1 MTVAAKT
8 SEAAMFLKAAS
19 WSRLLKSMGCKK
31 VQSSQPDLSG
41 HLDDEVDAGH
51 AESHDS
57 SFRQT
62 HPPVIIML
70 PSLRLL
76 HLLKI
81 SQEHSSKI
89 ARGTTDPCY
98 LFCDWS
104 YYLIECKFGHQD
116 SITSNFGHQMA
127 LLASE
132 NWPPVSADCI
142 SCLHGP
148 IKRLTNTNCTFILK
162 CFY

>member
-8 SEAAMFLKAAS
+8 SETAMFLKAAS

-62 HPPVIIML
+62 HPPMIMM
-70 PSLRLL
+70 LL

-81 SQEHSSKI
+81 SQEHSSNI

-98 LFCDWS
+98 LFCD
-104 YYLIECKFGHQD
+104 
-116 SITSNFGHQMA
+116 
-127 LLASE
+127 
-132 NWPPVSADCI
+132 
-142 SCLHGP
+142 
-148 IKRLTNTNCTFILK
+148 
-162 CFY
+162 

>member
-62 HPPVIIML
+62 HPPVIMML

-81 SQEHSSKI
+81 SQEHSSNI

-98 LFCDWS
+98 LFCD
-104 YYLIECKFGHQD
+104 
-116 SITSNFGHQMA
+116 
-127 LLASE
+127 
-132 NWPPVSADCI
+132 
-142 SCLHGP
+142 
-148 IKRLTNTNCTFILK
+148 
-162 CFY
+162 

>member
-62 HPPVIIML
+62 HPPVIMML

-81 SQEHSSKI
+81 SQEHSSNI

-98 LFCDWS
+98 LFCDLS
-104 YYLIECKFGHQD
+104 YLIECKFGHQD
-116 SITSNFGHQMA
+116 LYYFQF
-127 LLASE
+127 
-132 NWPPVSADCI
+132 WPPDSTTCI
-142 SCLHGP
+142 RKLATS
-148 IKRLTNTNCTFILK
+148 
-162 CFY
+162 